1 MADDRAIFKNK
12 FLPYVLVFPQI
23 AIVGV
28 FFLWPGFQ
36 ALILSVFREDAFGTR
51 REFVGLENFV
61 RLFSDQSYL
70 LSLQTTFY
78 FTIYVM
84 VIVISL
90 GLFFAVMADRAIRGS
105 NFYTTAI
112 IWPYAVAPVV
122 SGVMWMFLFNPT
134 IGIISHWLE
143 VFGVNWNHA
152 LRPMHG
158 FLIVVLAASW
168 KQIAYNFLFFLAGL
182 QNIPPSLIESAAIDG
197 AKPFTRFWRIVFPL
211 LSPTTFFLVIMN
223 IMYSFFLTFGIIHQV
238 TQGGP
243 GQATNIL
250 VYKVYRDGFVNL
262 NLGGSSAQSVVLM
275 AIVIG
280 LTFIQFRFFER
291 KVHY

>member
-1 MADDRAIFKNK
+1 M
-12 FLPYVLVFPQI
+12 LLFPQI
-23 AIVGV
+23 AIVAV

-51 REFVGLENFV
+51 REFVGLENFA
-61 RLFSDQSYL
+61 RLFADESYL
-70 LSLQTTFY
+70 YSMHVTF
-78 FTIYVM
+78 FFSVYVM
-84 VIVISL
+84 IIAMSL
-90 GLFFAVMADRAIRGS
+90 GLLLAVMADRAVRGS

-143 VFGVNWNHA
+143 FVGVRWNHA
-152 LRPMHG
+152 LRPRHG
-158 FLIVVLAASW
+158 FLLVVLAASW

-197 AKPFTRFWRIVFPL
+197 ARPRTRFWKIIFPL
-211 LSPTTFFLVIMN
+211 LSPTTFFLIIMN
-223 IMYSFFLTFGIIHQV
+223 VMYSFFLTFGIVHQV

-275 AIVIG
+275 TIVIV

>member
-1 MADDRAIFKNK
+1 MADNRAIFTNK
-12 FLPYVLVFPQI
+12 LLPYLLVFPQI
-23 AIVGV
+23 SIVAV

-36 ALILSVFREDAFGTR
+36 AVLLSMFREDAFGTR
-51 REFVGLENFV
+51 REFVGFENFV
-61 RLFSDQSYL
+61 RLFANESYINSMQVTL
-70 LSLQTTFY
+70 FFS
-78 FTIYVM
+78 IAVM
-84 VIVISL
+84 LIVISL
-90 GLFFAVMADRAIRGS
+90 GLFFAVLADRAVRGA
-105 NFYTTAI
+105 NFYTTMI
-112 IWPYAVAPVV
+112 IWPYAVAPAV

-134 IGIISHWLE
+134 IGVISHALDVVGFE
-143 VFGVNWNHA
+143 WNHA
-152 LRPMHG
+152 LVPAHG
-158 FLIVVLAASW
+158 FLLVVLAASW

-182 QNIPPSLIESAAIDG
+182 QNIPSSLIESAAIDG
-197 AKPFTRFWRIVFPL
+197 AKPNTRFWRVVFPL

-223 IMYSFFLTFGIIHQV
+223 VMYTFFLTFGIIHQV

-262 NLGGSSAQSVVLM
+262 NLGASSAQSVVLM

-280 LTFIQFRFFER
+280 LTFIQFHFFER

>member
-1 MADDRAIFKNK
+1 VADDRAIFTNK

-36 ALILSVFREDAFGTR
+36 AVLLSVFREDAFGTR
-51 REFVGLENFV
+51 RVFVGLENFV
-61 RLFSDQSYL
+61 RLFANDSYL
-70 LSLQTTFY
+70 NSMKVTF
-78 FTIYVM
+78 FFSISVM

-90 GLFFAVMADRAIRGS
+90 GLFFAVLADRVIRGS
-105 NFYTTAI
+105 NFYTTMI
-112 IWPYAVAPVV
+112 IWPYAVAPAV

-134 IGIISHWLE
+134 IGVISHFLGLAG
-143 VFGVNWNHA
+143 FDWNHA
-152 LRPMHG
+152 LNPTHG
-158 FLIVVLAASW
+158 FLLVTLAASW

-182 QNIPPSLIESAAIDG
+182 QNIPPSLIESASIDG
-197 AKPFTRFWRIVFPL
+197 AKPGTRFWKILFPL

-262 NLGGSSAQSVVLM
+262 NLGASSAQSVVLM

-280 LTFIQFRFFER
+280 LTFIQFHFFER

>member
-1 MADDRAIFKNK
+1 MTDKRAIFTNK
-12 FLPYVLVFPQI
+12 LLPYVLVFPQI
-23 AIVGV
+23 SIVAI

-36 ALILSVFREDAFGTR
+36 AVILSLFREDAFGTR
-51 REFVGLENFV
+51 REFVGLENFAN
-61 RLFSDQSYL
+61 LFANESYIN
-70 LSLQTTFY
+70 SIQVTAVFS
-78 FTIYVM
+78 IAVM
-84 VIVISL
+84 AIVISL
-90 GLFFAVMADRAIRGS
+90 GLFFAVLADRAIRGS
-105 NFYTTAI
+105 NFYTTMI
-112 IWPYAVAPVV
+112 IWPYAVAPAV

-134 IGIISHWLE
+134 IGIISHALDVLGFE
-143 VFGVNWNHA
+143 WNHA
-152 LRPMHG
+152 LVPSHG
-158 FLIVVLAASW
+158 FILVVLAASW

-197 AKPFTRFWRIVFPL
+197 AKPNTRFWRIIFPL

-223 IMYSFFLTFGIIHQV
+223 IMYTFFLTFGIIHQV

-262 NLGGSSAQSVVLM
+262 NLGASSAQSVVLM

-280 LTFIQFRFFER
+280 LTFIQFHFFER